1 MDQNE
6 AKIAAL
12 ESSIEILKKTTS
24 KQGNHIAEIKKSVEG
39 INDMKGMLKRWMEKQ
54 GIMDEG
60 DNSGKKSVEGEIVV
74 ETHEAELEGTSHE

>member
-1 MDQNE
+1 
-6 AKIAAL
+6 
-12 ESSIEILKKTTS
+12 
-24 KQGNHIAEIKKSVEG
+24 
-39 INDMKGMLKRWMEKQ
+39 MKGMLKRWMEKQ